1 MGFFQAVARVPG
13 DFARDLRMNR
23 TQALIFLTSWF
34 CWTIGSMHY
43 FMLSYTMPEIAK
55 TLGVEQSKIA
65 QANTTSMLSRAL
77 GAVIFGVLSDQFGR
91 KIPLLI
97 DLVLMGVFTL
107 CTGFIHTYGQLIGVR
122 FLFGWLMPL
131 FSFVLKKTRLTIQAS
146 LMAVFMVPR
155 WPVCS
160 RLCRVARVVLSPASR
175 SRASVPVT
183 CLPRVLT
190 LP

>member
-43 FMLSYTMPEIAK
+43 FMLSYTMAEIAK
-55 TLGVEQSKIA
+55 DLGVEQSKIA

-77 GAVIFGVLSDQFGR
+77 GAVIFGVLSDKFGR

-122 FLFGWLMPL
+122 FLFGKSSSTQRSPL
-131 FSFVLKKTRLTIQAS
+131 VSYLTS
-146 LMAVFMVPR
+146 
-155 WPVCS
+155 S
-160 RLCRVARVVLSPASR
+160 RHCVWRYLRRHHGRFARGHA
-175 SRASVPVT
+175 A
-183 CLPRVLT
+183 
-190 LP
+190 

>member
-1 MGFFQAVARVPG
+1 MGFLQAVARVPG

-43 FMLSYTMPEIAK
+43 FMLSYTMPDIAK

-107 CTGFIHTYGQLIGVR
+107 CTAFIHTYGQLIGVR
-122 FLFGWLMPL
+122 FLFGVAYGGLYGATMAGLLEAMPRSSRGTVAGFTQQGFGAGNL
-131 FSFVLKKTRLTIQAS
+131 FASGLHLAMSESFPVSLGHILLLLT
-146 LMAVFMVPR
+146 
-155 WPVCS
+155 
-160 RLCRVARVVLSPASR
+160 
-175 SRASVPVT
+175 
-183 CLPRVLT
+183 
-190 LP
+190 